1 MKSALVCFALVGLS
15 AASSLSKNSRPLAHP
30 GARMTPRASQALNC
44 FDGANSGG
52 NRVSATDYIDD
63 LRNYNMDNR
72 ISSCC
77 FQGIWILYQDSNY
90 NGNNLGAAN
99 WWAFGDNYCS
109 NVPSKFDN
117 AASSLRFTGAPDDMR
132 YDTLNMYF
140 NDYFIGDEE
149 FTYDDKPALNYDNR
163 AKSVIVTGCHPWTL
177 YQYDNY
183 QGQAM
188 CVYPSD
194 TSSCNPG
201 FYTTSQSSQ
210 LPQQVPTGLPTRPTS
225 ESKPSQAQAEGA
237 RNEDA

>member
-1 MKSALVCFALVGLS
+1 MGIHTSSTSPAAMKSFALMCVALAGLT
-15 AASSLSKNSRPLAHP
+15 AASSLSKSSRPLAHP
-30 GARMTPRASQALNC
+30 AARMTPRSSQALNC

-77 FQGIWILYQDSNY
+77 FQGIWILYEGYGY
-90 NGNNLGAAN
+90 NNNNLGGMN

-149 FTYDDKPALNYDNR
+149 FTYDDYQGPAICVFPGDPT
-163 AKSVIVTGCHPWTL
+163 KCHP
-177 YQYDNY
+177 
-183 QGQAM
+183 GRFA
-188 CVYPSD
+188 
-194 TSSCNPG
+194 
-201 FYTTSQSSQ
+201 TSQ
-210 LPQQVPTGLPTRPTS
+210 
-225 ESKPSQAQAEGA
+225 
-237 RNEDA
+237 